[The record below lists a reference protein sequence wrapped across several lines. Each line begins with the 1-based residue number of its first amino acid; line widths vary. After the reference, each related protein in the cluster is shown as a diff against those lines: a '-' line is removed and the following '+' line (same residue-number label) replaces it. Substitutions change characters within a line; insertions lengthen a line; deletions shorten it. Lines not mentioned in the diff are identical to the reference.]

1 MNLVSETLKNSPN
14 RNSDGQQFVAKL
26 DHKVVVG
33 KKYSCFG
40 DERLPKQS
48 MGTFLMSE
56 PGYQAIYNT
65 IRQVISG
72 AAYLHRNG
80 IAHRS
85 IDLHAVQMV
94 TDPSN
99 GLYPKISQ
107 YHAAAK
113 LEYVSNGVVKPMQT
127 IFNVF
132 GELPPE
138 AYVQNP
144 LNSQYEPMAL
154 IDLRKADTWS
164 IGLLLFNAAY
174 NTNFSNY
181 IRRFKDAQKN
191 IAMFKAMKQ
200 SDLDE
205 MLGYDAKTGKL
216 TPNEKG
222 DKTVYP
228 PVEIVEMLRT
238 LLNPDPKFRP
248 TPEEYLQKYPK
259 GVKVSLGVTGWFKNL
274 SIK

>member
-1 MNLVSETLKNSPN
+1 
-14 RNSDGQQFVAKL
+14 
-26 DHKVVVG
+26 
-33 KKYSCFG
+33 
-40 DERLPKQS
+40 

-127 IFNVF
+127 IANAF
-132 GELPPE
+132 GALPPE
-138 AYVQNP
+138 SYVLNP
-144 LNSQYEPMAL
+144 KSSQYEPTL

-164 IGLLLFNAAY
+164 IGLLLFNAVY
-174 NTNFSNY
+174 NSNFIDGIMNQSKNT
-181 IRRFKDAQKN
+181 QKN
-191 IAMFKAMKQ
+191 ILIFKTMKQ
-200 SDLDE
+200 SNIDDI
-205 MLGYDAKTGKL
+205 LGYDAKTGK
-216 TPNEKG
+216 TVHNEKG
-222 DKTVYP
+222 DP

-238 LLNPDPKFRP
+238 LLNPDP
-248 TPEEYLQKYPK
+248 
-259 GVKVSLGVTGWFKNL
+259 SLDQHQRNICKSILRGKSILWFKNL
-274 SIK
+274 SI